1 MTIRR
6 EWDLERIRL
15 SALERP
21 TAERA
26 AFLIDACGC
35 DEELRREAESL
46 IARNEAAASF
56 LECPP
61 IHDALSAAL
70 AVTVPAMRPGTGS
83 VPTPSSQ
90 SSAPAAWEVYR
101 ARDAALDREVAIK
114 GRDRTLWRHVGRGR
128 SALEWN

>member
-6 EWDLERIRL
+6 ECDLERICS

-61 IHDALSAAL
+61 IHDALSAAV
-70 AVTVPAMRPGTGS
+70 AVTVPAMAAEDRIGPYAIISILGS
-83 VPTPSSQ
+83 GGMG
-90 SSAPAAWEVYR
+90 EVYR
-101 ARDAALDREVAIK
+101 AGDAALDREVAIK
-114 GRDRTLWRHVGRGR
+114 GRDRTLWRHVVRGR
-128 SALEWN
+128 SAPE